1 MSILSIVGVSI
12 SIHWLS
18 SNVFIPLVF
27 DQFIGIGSG
36 SIRFIIDRVDRIN
49 NECIAQFS

>member
-1 MSILSIVGVSI
+1 M
-12 SIHWLS
+12 
-18 SNVFIPLVF
+18 IPLVF

-49 NECIAQFS
+49 IECITIRKEIRVD